1 VRKINRKMFERQVGL
16 HRERLSYLESL
27 KSKGSFDGI
36 ILPPTALDVSQELQ
50 REDEDNSPWTLS
62 QVCLLIGIS
71 IILLTCPL

>member
-1 VRKINRKMFERQVGL
+1 MFERQVGL